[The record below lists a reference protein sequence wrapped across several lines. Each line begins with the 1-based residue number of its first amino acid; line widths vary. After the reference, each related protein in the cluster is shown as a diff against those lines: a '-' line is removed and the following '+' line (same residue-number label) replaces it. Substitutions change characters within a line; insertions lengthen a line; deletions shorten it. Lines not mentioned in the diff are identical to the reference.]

1 MQDNKDN
8 TNNNIGDGKMRFILP
23 VVMLGSVIVFVLID
37 VYMTFRIWTSKTE
50 ESDKKP
56 VVVNKMTQEKRNTM
70 YNLENMKLAAKRRA
84 TK

>member
-1 MQDNKDN
+1 
-8 TNNNIGDGKMRFILP
+8 MRFILP

-37 VYMTFRIWTSKTE
+37 VYMTFRIWTSEIE

-70 YNLENMKLAAKRRA
+70 YNLENMKLAAKRRV

>member
-1 MQDNKDN
+1 
-8 TNNNIGDGKMRFILP
+8 MRFILP

-37 VYMTFRIWTSKTE
+37 VYLTFRIWVSEIE

-56 VVVNKMTQEKRNTM
+56 VVVNKMTKEKRNTM

>member
-1 MQDNKDN
+1 
-8 TNNNIGDGKMRFILP
+8 MRFILP

-37 VYMTFRIWTSKTE
+37 VYMTFRIWTSEIE

-56 VVVNKMTQEKRNTM
+56 VVVNKMTQEKRDTM

>member
-1 MQDNKDN
+1 
-8 TNNNIGDGKMRFILP
+8 MRFILP

-37 VYMTFRIWTSKTE
+37 VYMTFRIWVSEIE

>member
-1 MQDNKDN
+1 
-8 TNNNIGDGKMRFILP
+8 MRFILP

-37 VYMTFRIWTSKTE
+37 VYMTFRIWTSEIE

-56 VVVNKMTQEKRNTM
+56 IVVNKMTQEKRNTM

>member
-1 MQDNKDN
+1 
-8 TNNNIGDGKMRFILP
+8 MRFILP

-37 VYMTFRIWTSKTE
+37 VYMTFRIWTSEIE

-56 VVVNKMTQEKRNTM
+56 IVVNKMTKEKRNTM

>member
-1 MQDNKDN
+1 
-8 TNNNIGDGKMRFILP
+8 MRFILP

-37 VYMTFRIWTSKTE
+37 VYMTFRIWTSEIE

-56 VVVNKMTQEKRNTM
+56 VVVNKMTREKRDTM
-70 YNLENMKLAAKRRA
+70 FNLENMKLAAKRRA

>member
-1 MQDNKDN
+1 
-8 TNNNIGDGKMRFILP
+8 MRFILP

-37 VYMTFRIWTSKTE
+37 VYMTFRIWASEIE

-56 VVVNKMTQEKRNTM
+56 VVVNKMTREKRDTM

>member
-1 MQDNKDN
+1 
-8 TNNNIGDGKMRFILP
+8 MRFILP

>member
-1 MQDNKDN
+1 
-8 TNNNIGDGKMRFILP
+8 MRFILP

-37 VYMTFRIWTSKTE
+37 VYMTFRIWTSEIE

-56 VVVNKMTQEKRNTM
+56 VVVNKMTKEKRNTM

-84 TK
+84 SK

>member
-1 MQDNKDN
+1 
-8 TNNNIGDGKMRFILP
+8 MRFILP

-37 VYMTFRIWTSKTE
+37 VYMTYRIWTSKIE

-56 VVVNKMTQEKRNTM
+56 VVVNKMTKEKRNTM

>member
-1 MQDNKDN
+1 
-8 TNNNIGDGKMRFILP
+8 MRFILP
-23 VVMLGSVIVFVLID
+23 VAMLGSVIVFVLID
-37 VYMTFRIWTSKTE
+37 VYMTFRIWASKIE
-50 ESDKKP
+50 ESNKKP

>member
-1 MQDNKDN
+1 
-8 TNNNIGDGKMRFILP
+8 MRFILP
-23 VVMLGSVIVFVLID
+23 VVMLGSVIVLVLID
-37 VYMTFRIWTSKTE
+37 VYMTFRIWTSEIE